1 MKKILFSSI
10 LIGAAITLAV
20 STSCKKQL
28 NQSPKYGLNA
38 EVVYSDPDN
47 YINVLAKLYSG
58 LSMTG
63 LQGPAGSGD
72 IAGMDEGFSAYVR
85 VLWNLQELPTDEA
98 VCGWSDPGI
107 PAMNKSEWTADD
119 GWIKGMYYRMYYQ
132 IALCNEFIWQS
143 RDEKLDERGFSE
155 ADKERIRTYRNEARF
170 LRALSYSHA
179 IDLFGNVPFVDEN
192 DRVGALQP
200 ERIDRIS
207 LFAYVESELKAIE
220 GELLAPGS
228 VPYGRASQSA
238 AQTLLAKMYLN
249 AEVYTGTARFADCKT
264 YCEKVINS
272 GAHQLDDV
280 YQDMFLAD
288 NHTSPEIIF
297 PVVYDGLVAQAY
309 GGTIYLVNGAIGGSM
324 NPANYGVNGNW
335 GGLRVTPQF
344 VNKFALPTEDS
355 EPILSEEI
363 LHKLRAK
370 DSRYLFYRNGQQ
382 LNFTAASQ
390 LSQFNYGYA
399 FPKFKNKT
407 KSGSNGSNNA
417 SSPFVDIDFPM
428 FRLADV
434 YLMLAESAFRTGDQ
448 STALQYVNLIRTRA
462 FNSSEFN
469 FASLT
474 ADDILDERARELSWE
489 ATRRTDLIRFGKFTS
504 GDYLWS
510 FKGGEV
516 DGVALEAFRDLY
528 PIPNADIILNPNL
541 TQNPGY

>member
-10 LIGAAITLAV
+10 LIGAVITLAV

-143 RDEKLDERGFSE
+143 RDEKLNERGFSE

-192 DRVGALQP
+192 DRVGAFQP

-220 GELLAPGS
+220 GELLAPGA

-249 AEVYTGTARFADCKT
+249 AEVYTGTARYADCKT

-280 YQDMFLAD
+280 YQDIFLAD

-297 PVVYDGLVAQAY
+297 PVVYDGLAAQAY

-324 NPANYGVNGNW
+324 IPANYGVNGNW

-344 VNKFALPTEDS
+344 VDKFQDS
-355 EPILSEEI
+355 TL
-363 LHKLRAK
+363 
-370 DSRYLFYRNGQQ
+370 DSRYLF
-382 LNFTAASQ
+382 FTTNQIKDFTDPSQ
-390 LSQFNYGYA
+390 LAQFKYGYA

-462 FNSSEFN
+462 YNTSAFNVSS
-469 FASLT
+469 LVL
-474 ADDILDERARELSWE
+474 DDILDERARELSWE

-528 PIPNADIILNPNL
+528 PIPNADLILNPNL

>member
-132 IALCNEFIWQS
+132 ITLCNEFIWQS
-143 RDEKLDERGFSE
+143 RDEKLNERGFSE
-155 ADKERIRTYRNEARF
+155 ADKERIKIYRNEARF

-192 DRVGALQP
+192 DRVGAFQP

-220 GELLAPGS
+220 GELLAPGA

-238 AQTLLAKMYLN
+238 AQTLLAKIYLN
-249 AEVYTGTARFADCKT
+249 AEVYTGTARYADCKT

-280 YQDMFLAD
+280 YQDIFLAD

-297 PVVYDGLVAQAY
+297 PVVYDAIVAQAY
-309 GGTIYLVNGAIGGSM
+309 GGTIYLINGAIGGSM
-324 NPANYGVNGNW
+324 VPGNYGVNGNW

-344 VNKFALPTEDS
+344 VNKFQDS
-355 EPILSEEI
+355 TL
-363 LHKLRAK
+363 
-370 DSRYLFYRNGQQ
+370 DSRYLFYRNGQI
-382 LNFTAASQ
+382 LNFTDPSQ
-390 LSQFNYGYA
+390 LSQFKYGYA

-417 SSPFVDIDFPM
+417 SSPFVDTDFPM
-428 FRLADV
+428 LRLADV
-434 YLMLAESAFRTGDQ
+434 YLMLAEASFRTGDQ
-448 STALQYVNLIRTRA
+448 GTALQYVNLIRTRA
-462 FNSSEFN
+462 YNTSAFNLS
-469 FASLT
+469 SLT
-474 ADDILDERARELSWE
+474 LDDLLDERARELSWE

-528 PIPNADIILNPNL
+528 PIPNADLILNPNL

>member
-1 MKKILFSSI
+1 MKKIRFSSI
-10 LIGAAITLAV
+10 LFVAAITLAV

-38 EVVYSDPDN
+38 EAVYNDPNN
-47 YINVLAKLYSG
+47 YVNVLAKLYSG

-63 LQGPAGSGD
+63 LSGPAGAGD

-107 PAMNKSEWTADD
+107 PALNKSEWNADD
-119 GWIKGMYYRMYYQ
+119 GWIKGMYYRIYYQ

-143 RDEKLDERGFSE
+143 RDEKLNERGFSQ
-155 ADKERIRTYRNEARF
+155 ADKDKIKTYRNEARF
-170 LRALSYSHA
+170 LRALSYYHA
-179 IDLFGNVPFVDEN
+179 LDLFGNVPFVDAN
-192 DRVGALQP
+192 DRVGAFQP
-200 ERIDRIS
+200 ERITRPE
-207 LFAYVESELKAIE
+207 LFSYIESELLAIE
-220 GELLAPGS
+220 DELLNPGIAS
-228 VPYGRASQSA
+228 FGRASKSA

-249 AEVYTGTARFADCKT
+249 AEVYTGTARYADCRT
-264 YCEKVINS
+264 FCEKVINS

-280 YQDMFLAD
+280 YQDIFLAD

-309 GGTIYLVNGAIGGSM
+309 GGTIYLVNGAIGGAM
-324 NPANYGVNGNW
+324 IPANYGVNGNW

-344 VNKFALPTEDS
+344 VDKFQDS
-355 EPILSEEI
+355 TL
-363 LHKLRAK
+363 
-370 DSRYLFYRNGQQ
+370 DSRYLF
-382 LNFTAASQ
+382 FTTNQ
-390 LSQFNYGYA
+390 IKDFTEPDHLSQFKYGYA

-407 KSGSNGSNNA
+407 KAGLNGSNNA

-434 YLMLAESAFRTGDQ
+434 YLMLAESAMRLGDQ
-448 STALQYVNLIRTRA
+448 GTALQYVNLIRTRA
-462 FNSSEFN
+462 YSTSAFNVS
-469 FASLT
+469 SLT
-474 ADDILDERARELSWE
+474 LDDILDERARELSWE
-489 ATRRTDLIRFGKFTS
+489 ATRRTDLIRFEKFS
-504 GDYLWS
+504 GGDYLWA

-516 DGVALEAFRDLY
+516 AGISLDAYKELY

-541 TQNPGY
+541 VQNSGY

>member
-10 LIGAAITLAV
+10 LIGAAFTLAV

-63 LQGPAGSGD
+63 LQGPAGQGD

-132 IALCNEFIWQS
+132 ITLCNEFIWQS
-143 RDEKLDERGFSE
+143 RDEKLNERGFSE
-155 ADKERIRTYRNEARF
+155 ADKERIKIYRNEARF

-192 DRVGALQP
+192 DRVGAFQP

-220 GELLAPGS
+220 GELLAPGA

-238 AQTLLAKMYLN
+238 AQTLLAKIYLN
-249 AEVYTGTARFADCKT
+249 AEVYTGTARYADCKT

-280 YQDMFLAD
+280 YQDIFLAD

-297 PVVYDGLVAQAY
+297 PVVYDAIVAQAY
-309 GGTIYLVNGAIGGSM
+309 GGTIYLINGAIGGSM
-324 NPANYGVNGNW
+324 VPGNYGVNGNW

-344 VNKFALPTEDS
+344 VNKFQDS
-355 EPILSEEI
+355 TL
-363 LHKLRAK
+363 
-370 DSRYLFYRNGQQ
+370 DSRYLFYRNGQI
-382 LNFTAASQ
+382 LNFTDPSQ
-390 LSQFNYGYA
+390 LSQFKYGYA

-417 SSPFVDIDFPM
+417 SSPFVDTDFPM
-428 FRLADV
+428 LRLADV
-434 YLMLAESAFRTGDQ
+434 YLMLAEAAFRTGDQ
-448 STALQYVNLIRTRA
+448 GTALQYVNLIRTRA
-462 FNSSEFN
+462 YNTSAFNLS
-469 FASLT
+469 SLT
-474 ADDILDERARELSWE
+474 LDDLLDERARELSWE

-528 PIPNADIILNPNL
+528 PIPNADLILNPNL

>member
-132 IALCNEFIWQS
+132 ITLCNEFIWQS

-192 DRVGALQP
+192 DRVGAFQP

-207 LFAYVESELKAIE
+207 LFTYVESELKAIE
-220 GELLAPGS
+220 GELLAPGA

-249 AEVYTGTARFADCKT
+249 AEVYTGTARYADCKT

-280 YQDMFLAD
+280 YQDIFLAD
-288 NHTSPEIIF
+288 NHSSPEIIF
-297 PVVYDGLVAQAY
+297 PVVYDAIVAQAY
-309 GGTIYLVNGAIGGSM
+309 GGTIYLINGAIGGSM
-324 NPANYGVNGNW
+324 VPGNYGVNGTW

-344 VNKFALPTEDS
+344 VDKFQDS
-355 EPILSEEI
+355 TL
-363 LHKLRAK
+363 
-370 DSRYLFYRNGQQ
+370 DSRYLFYRNGQI
-382 LNFTAASQ
+382 LNFTDPSQ
-390 LSQFNYGYA
+390 LSQFKYGYA

-417 SSPFVDIDFPM
+417 SSPFVDTDFPM
-428 FRLADV
+428 LRLADV
-434 YLMLAESAFRTGDQ
+434 YLMLAEAAFRTGDQ
-448 STALQYVNLIRTRA
+448 GTAVQYVNLIRTRA
-462 FNSSEFN
+462 YNTSAFNLS
-469 FASLT
+469 SLT
-474 ADDILDERARELSWE
+474 LDDLLDERARELSWE

-504 GDYLWS
+504 GDYVWS

-528 PIPNADIILNPNL
+528 PIPNADLILNPNL

>member
-1 MKKILFSSI
+1 MKKFLFSSI
-10 LIGAAITLAV
+10 LIGALATLAV

-28 NQSPKYGLNA
+28 NQTPKYGLNA
-38 EVVYSDPDN
+38 EVVYSDPNN

-63 LQGPAGSGD
+63 LQGPAGAGD
-72 IAGMDEGFSAYVR
+72 IAGIDEGFSAYVR

-132 IALCNEFIWQS
+132 IALCNEFIWQA
-143 RDEKLDERGFSE
+143 RDEKLDERGFSQ
-155 ADKERIRTYRNEARF
+155 ADVERIRTYRNEARF
-170 LRALSYSHA
+170 LRALSYYHA

-192 DRVGALQP
+192 DRVGAFQP
-200 ERIDRIS
+200 ERIDRAS

-220 GELLAPGS
+220 GELLAPGA

-249 AEVYTGTARFADCKT
+249 AEVYTGTARYADCKT

-297 PVVYDGLVAQAY
+297 PVVYDGLYAQTW
-309 GGTIYLVNGAIGGSM
+309 GGTTYLVCGALGGTM
-324 NPANYGVNGNW
+324 NAADYGVNGKW

-344 VNKFALPTEDS
+344 VAKFTDS
-355 EPILSEEI
+355 II
-363 LHKLRAK
+363 
-370 DSRYLFYRNGQQ
+370 DSRYLFYTNGQQ
-382 LNFTAASQ
+382 LNITNLA
-390 LSQFNYGYA
+390 LFNQGYA

-407 KSGSNGSNNA
+407 KAGLNGSNSANSA
-417 SSPFVDIDFPM
+417 HVDIDFPM

-448 STALQYVNLIRTRA
+448 ATALQYVNLIRSRAYNTSA
-462 FNSSEFN
+462 FNFTSI
-469 FASLT
+469 T

-504 GDYLWS
+504 GEYLWS